1 MDMINE
7 YVQICVSCCK
17 INCENSKTL
26 PLVCPK
32 TNMACFAINPQYL
45 IPKISE
51 ELCQFV
57 STYQELSKDEKP
69 RLPISCQ
76 YIDQNFV
83 NSRCEAFEKLA
94 TEGNKTIYTMDA
106 F

>member
-1 MDMINE
+1 
-7 YVQICVSCCK
+7 
-17 INCENSKTL
+17 
-26 PLVCPK
+26 
-32 TNMACFAINPQYL
+32 MACFAINPQYL
-45 IPKISE
+45 IPEISE

-57 STYQELSKDEKP
+57 STYQEPSNNEKP
-69 RLPISCQ
+69 RLPIRCQ

-83 NSRCEAFEKLA
+83 NSRCEVFEKLA